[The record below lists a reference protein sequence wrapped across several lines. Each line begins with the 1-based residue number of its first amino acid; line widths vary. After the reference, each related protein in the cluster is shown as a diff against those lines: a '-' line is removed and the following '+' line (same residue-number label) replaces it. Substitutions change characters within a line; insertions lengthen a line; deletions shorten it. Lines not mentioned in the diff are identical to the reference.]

1 MLRAL
6 TALAAALEGGL
17 SSGGEGGAGGRG
29 GDLKPPPAPQA
40 PTKAVDVPGDGD
52 CLFSA
57 VALAQALAST
67 GAPPP
72 GELAGLRARAAALR
86 AAACDAICGTDAD
99 HVRADEPAGSLGG
112 LPAALVVE
120 ASGARPG
127 ESGRA
132 YVRRMRQAGE
142 WGGEAELLALAVGT
156 TTGGARGANGAT
168 TPLGGRAIEVWT
180 AAGLTSLNRE
190 EVRRVA
196 DLGGPVC
203 GLVGLS
209 AEPMAVYGPPTTS
222 LGVGPGPQ
230 PSLSPP
236 PSVLPPVR
244 VVYVAGCHY
253 AALVPP
259 DPPSPPPTTTL
270 VTCYVEHP
278 WEPAAATAWAAEA
291 TRVDSREVG
300 ARLSAPG
307 AGEPGARPA
316 EASRTGLDATG
327 VAGVVAAVAGAG
339 SSVGALCVHPCGPGG
354 DWAPGFYGCGDEGV
368 EGSARAATRAA
379 TAAARLC
386 PGATRL
392 SLGGGWTSASRW
404 DDNATTDDPTGARA
418 AGRAAAAALGAANPS
433 RRGRWTAVVVE
444 PGKSVACDAGAVLCR
459 CLGVR
464 PPVPPPGKR
473 GDLPFNPHRGAVAG
487 GTAVLDVS
495 VFSAIPDAW
504 GLGTTFPA
512 VAAVLPPDPRH
523 DRNGSLV
530 SLACVDATCDPGG
543 ALPGTPL
550 SVPLG
555 WGGGGG
561 GDDDGDSSGVGP
573 LVALLGTGAYQR
585 GLAGRHNGVPAP
597 LDVWVTWGE
606 GWLADFGVGGEG
618 VVDLD

>member
-72 GELAGLRARAAALR
+72 GGGEGLQARAAALR

-99 HVRADEPAGSLGG
+99 NVRADEPAGYLGE
-112 LPAALVVE
+112 LPAAQVVE
-120 ASGARPG
+120 ASGARLG

-132 YVRRMRQAGE
+132 YVRRMRRAGE

-180 AAGLTSLNRE
+180 ATRLTSLDRE

-196 DLGGPVC
+196 DFGGPVC

-209 AEPMAVYGPPTTS
+209 AEPIAVYGRLTTS

-244 VVYVAGCHY
+244 VVYVAGRHY

-339 SSVGALCVHPCGPGG
+339 SSVGALCVHPCGPG
-354 DWAPGFYGCGDEGV
+354 P
-368 EGSARAATRAA
+368 
-379 TAAARLC
+379 
-386 PGATRL
+386 
-392 SLGGGWTSASRW
+392 
-404 DDNATTDDPTGARA
+404 
-418 AGRAAAAALGAANPS
+418 AAAAAARTADQARPRKRKANGNA
-433 RRGRWTAVVVE
+433 RGGSPE
-444 PGKSVACDAGAVLCR
+444 S
-459 CLGVR
+459 
-464 PPVPPPGKR
+464 
-473 GDLPFNPHRGAVAG
+473 
-487 GTAVLDVS
+487 
-495 VFSAIPDAW
+495 
-504 GLGTTFPA
+504 
-512 VAAVLPPDPRH
+512 PRH
-523 DRNGSLV
+523 DDDAAATSPAAPGAQRSRKDAARRGGEVLGS
-530 SLACVDATCDPGG
+530 SPDAPAPTLMDHQAGSAHRDANRPQ
-543 ALPGTPL
+543 TPPTL
-550 SVPLG
+550 SELG
-555 WGGGGG
+555 PPTPPPHPSQPPRSTPE
-561 GDDDGDSSGVGP
+561 SSG
-573 LVALLGTGAYQR
+573 
-585 GLAGRHNGVPAP
+585 
-597 LDVWVTWGE
+597 
-606 GWLADFGVGGEG
+606 
-618 VVDLD
+618 